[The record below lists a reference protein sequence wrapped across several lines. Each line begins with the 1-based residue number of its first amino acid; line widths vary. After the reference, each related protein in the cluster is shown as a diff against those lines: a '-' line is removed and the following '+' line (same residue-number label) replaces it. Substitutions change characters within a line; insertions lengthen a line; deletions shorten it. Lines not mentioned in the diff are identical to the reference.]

1 MNAELGRVWL
11 ELGERVCERSAGVG
25 LSATGAVGDAAIGG
39 GEVRGVDGSCS
50 GLCDGGV
57 GWMLIA
63 GWASSRWRMCGLRW
77 SGR

>member
-1 MNAELGRVWL
+1 MNRLAFIGRASPASGEL
-11 ELGERVCERSAGVG
+11 CC
-25 LSATGAVGDAAIGG
+25 LSQTGAVGDATIGEAEG
-39 GEVRGVDGSCS
+39 RGADVRGS

-63 GWASSRWRMCGLRW
+63 AWASSRWRMCGLRW